1 MSQPAIEYYEQM
13 AKVLLP
19 FFQDRKAFIRQEIR
33 GQTIFRRYIAKK
45 SDIRIRSE
53 EDILKWVRWN
63 AIAFFGTLERDD
75 GTIDFVVDVD
85 RHELSLKLAALA
97 AQQLYQIFQDYGLK
111 PAVNFSGGGGFHF
124 WLNFKSLQNREKSYV
139 FHFHRKIVDLLQR
152 KLEERIQSSKLSKE
166 FYREVPKRLA
176 IITSVT
182 KEKAGKQI
190 VLDRATNRM
199 NGCIRAPYS
208 LHDNGKYVCLP
219 LSEEELMHFDTALV
233 TKEAAVEKYQKK
245 GYEFKVPT
253 VEAKELIQEVEKHWG
268 SLHG

>member
-1 MSQPAIEYYEQM
+1 M
-13 AKVLLP
+13 ASALLP
-19 FFQDRKAFIRQEIR
+19 FYGKRKAFIRQNIK
-33 GQTIFRRYIAKK
+33 GQVIFRRYALRRNP
-45 SDIRIRSE
+45 IRIRSE
-53 EDILKWVRWN
+53 EDVLLWVRRH

-97 AQQLYQIFQDYGLK
+97 AQHLYQIFQSYGLK

-124 WLNFKSLQNREKSYV
+124 WLNFKPLQDREKSYV
-139 FHFHRKIVDLLQR
+139 FHFHRKMVDLLQR
-152 KLEERIQSSKLSKE
+152 KLEERIQSSELRKE

-176 IITSVT
+176 ITTSVT

-219 LSEEELMHFDTALV
+219 LSEEELVHFDTAFV

-253 VEAKELIQEVEKHWG
+253 VKANELIQEVERRWG

>member
-1 MSQPAIEYYEQM
+1 MNQPAMQYYERM
-13 AKVLLP
+13 AKALLP
-19 FFQDRKAFIRQEIR
+19 FFKDRKAFIRQQIR
-33 GQTIFRRYIAKK
+33 SQTIFRRYVAKK
-45 SDIRIRSE
+45 SDIRIRSK
-53 EDILKWVRWN
+53 EDVLKWVRWN
-63 AIAFFGTLERDD
+63 AIAFFGTLEHDD

-97 AQQLYQIFQDYGLK
+97 AQHLYQIFQSYGLK

-124 WLNFKSLQNREKSYV
+124 WLNFKPLQDRERSYV
-139 FHFHRKIVDLLQR
+139 FHFHRKTVDLLQR

-166 FYREVPKRLA
+166 FYREVPKGLA
-176 IITSVT
+176 ITTSVT

-190 VLDRATNRM
+190 VLDRATNRI

-219 LSEEELMHFDTALV
+219 LSEEELMHFETKLV
-233 TKEAAVEKYQKK
+233 NREAAVEKYKKK
-245 GYEFKVPT
+245 GYEFEVPA
-253 VEAKELIQEVEKHWG
+253 VEASELIQEVEKRWG